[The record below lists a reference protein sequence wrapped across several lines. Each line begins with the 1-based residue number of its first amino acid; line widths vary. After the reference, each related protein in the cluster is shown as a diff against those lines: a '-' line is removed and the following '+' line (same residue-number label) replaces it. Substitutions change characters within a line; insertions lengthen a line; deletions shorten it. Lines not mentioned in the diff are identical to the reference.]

1 MCLIIKSHDLLRKSY
16 PYADLNLADLTLS
29 DTVLIDA
36 MLGHPILLI
45 GQLW

>member
-1 MCLIIKSHDLLRKSY
+1 MIYCGKAT